1 MYIQLHVHCILIQ
14 LHPKK
19 SMGEYIT
26 GTCPNC
32 YGTKLVENL
41 DELSCTTCGHRIEGH
56 LSLNVVEGNDIFSGF
71 RQASQSQSQ
80 LRRRKEFLQS
90 QEGIDTDGGIM
101 NNNNKVKEFLSKKR
115 RRKEE
120 LKKTD
125 VHYFNYL
132 EAMQF
137 ILRQQIEAL
146 ISKCGVTK
154 NIRNTVFEIF
164 FKYTETCITENVDFA
179 DYKQARANVNS
190 QVAGIA
196 RNAAAMANP
205 QAYAATMGAIQR
217 CHC

>member
-1 MYIQLHVHCILIQ
+1 MPDFLPDFARLPDYFAGLKSIEDLVLLINKRKYIKHVADVYTTTCSLHTYTT
-14 LHPKK
+14 PSKK
-19 SMGEYIT
+19 SMGDYIT

-41 DELSCTTCGHRIEGH
+41 DELSCATCGHRIEDH
-56 LSLNVVEGNDIFSGF
+56 LSLNVVENDIFSGF

-90 QEGIDTDGGIM
+90 QEGIDADGGIM

-132 EAMQF
+132 EAMYNYTSTTNRSF
-137 ILRQQIEAL
+137 
-146 ISKCGVTK
+146 
-154 NIRNTVFEIF
+154 NIKMWCDE
-164 FKYTETCITENVDFA
+164 KYQ
-179 DYKQARANVNS
+179 KH
-190 QVAGIA
+190 GL
-196 RNAAAMANP
+196 
-205 QAYAATMGAIQR
+205 
-217 CHC
+217 

>member
-1 MYIQLHVHCILIQ
+1 MYIQLHVQ
-14 LHPKK
+14 
-19 SMGEYIT
+19 MEYVQMEYIT
-26 GTCPNC
+26 ETCPNC
-32 YGTKLVENL
+32 YGTKLVEYL

-56 LSLNVVEGNDIFSGF
+56 LSLNVVEGNDIFYGF

-164 FKYTETCITENVDFA
+164 FKYTETCITEN
-179 DYKQARANVNS
+179 
-190 QVAGIA
+190 
-196 RNAAAMANP
+196 
-205 QAYAATMGAIQR
+205 
-217 CHC
+217 

>member
-1 MYIQLHVHCILIQ
+1 
-14 LHPKK
+14 
-19 SMGEYIT
+19 
-26 GTCPNC
+26 
-32 YGTKLVENL
+32 
-41 DELSCTTCGHRIEGH
+41 
-56 LSLNVVEGNDIFSGF
+56 
-71 RQASQSQSQ
+71 
-80 LRRRKEFLQS
+80 
-90 QEGIDTDGGIM
+90 M

-164 FKYTETCITENVDFA
+164 FKYTETCITENVDFENVFLQSRFL
-179 DYKQARANVNS
+179 YRQTKRKNLLREWKQLKQKEQLEDNNNNNS
-190 QVAGIA
+190 NSSSSNNSTSASCTSSRVVVLVVVVVAVVIFVLVVVVLVV
-196 RNAAAMANP
+196 
-205 QAYAATMGAIQR
+205 IVSSSK
-217 CHC
+217 